1 MQIIEQYSVNGDLG
15 WGGVVGGVPGAIIR
29 GISMGRLECF

>member
-15 WGGVVGGVPGAIIR
+15 WGGWWEGDPGAIIR